1 MRRKL
6 IAICV
11 LLAAASGISK
21 AQGTDNEMESELGAR
36 VSIGADKR
44 ISQGFHWIAEGEARM
59 DENFSDF
66 SRYQL
71 GTGLT
76 WKATP
81 WLKLGAGYIFIQ
93 DKNSSDVWKPRHRVY
108 GDVTFSYK
116 TGPWR
121 FALKER
127 LQLTHRDVN
136 NPYQKTPNLL
146 GLKSRFKVSYKAT
159 PFLEPYGYVE
169 LRNVFNDPACSATWN
184 AGTQKYS
191 DYSFLGYQDT
201 YFNRVRGALGLEW
214 KLDTRNVLDFYVMG
228 DYCCDKNIDTN
239 AEGTKLKSLTYDRTF
254 RGWIGVGYT
263 FNF

>member
-1 MRRKL
+1 MRREL

-81 WLKLGAGYIFIQ
+81 WLKLGAGYIFILGGSPSRR
-93 DKNSSDVWKPRHRVY
+93 D
-108 GDVTFSYK
+108 FS
-116 TGPWR
+116 
-121 FALKER
+121 
-127 LQLTHRDVN
+127 
-136 NPYQKTPNLL
+136 
-146 GLKSRFKVSYKAT
+146 
-159 PFLEPYGYVE
+159 
-169 LRNVFNDPACSATWN
+169 
-184 AGTQKYS
+184 
-191 DYSFLGYQDT
+191 
-201 YFNRVRGALGLEW
+201 
-214 KLDTRNVLDFYVMG
+214 
-228 DYCCDKNIDTN
+228 
-239 AEGTKLKSLTYDRTF
+239 
-254 RGWIGVGYT
+254 
-263 FNF
+263 